1 MLRSASSRMPS
12 FLALLVV
19 GLLLVEANG
28 VMDQAFCADLRSSS
42 LRERIVHWRDL
53 ASPTPLRCVALR
65 GGEGGERN
73 GGKDGQAVQAVQQ
86 EEPADHG
93 ETAKELHAEETHR
106 QPHQPSPPPEMEDT
120 LPNPEPRDP
129 AIDPITPP
137 PSFLDPSPGPDT
149 GRSPT
154 PDAPGPEANEPS
166 PPRDPALTPSPP
178 PQQRALAL
186 ELVEESSFRT
196 ALRLGTPPEP
206 VVAARPELRDF
217 VAARPVPQEVLDD
230 PALTPSPP
238 PQQRAPAL
246 TPDAPEP
253 EAKEP
258 SPPRNPA
265 LNPSPPPQQR
275 APAVVEASAGAGCRT
290 EPGVDASRTELRPGT
305 PPEPVVAA
313 RPELQNY
320 VAERPALEALTPSPP
335 PQQRASSV
343 ASTTEASI
351 RPELQGFEEARPA
364 LQGFLDDHLQV
375 LQRAVKGD
383 AAAIR
388 AVALPAGFF
397 AAGLLVAFVR
407 GRALSREEDNFED
420 MLADIVNYRI

>member
-238 PQQRAPAL
+238 PQQRAPA
-246 TPDAPEP
+246 
-253 EAKEP
+253 
-258 SPPRNPA
+258 
-265 LNPSPPPQQR
+265 
-275 APAVVEASAGAGCRT
+275 VVEASAGAGCRT